1 MIRKWLCRGLVLV
14 LCLWGCLAAS
24 LGAAAEEKT
33 VYPPETYAF
42 QGAKV
47 VRTYESETLKITVTR
62 FYLDDVTCYLSK
74 IWVQDPARQ
83 IRKVT
88 AEWRKNIKL
97 PRYMAEDIPEAAL
110 IINGSGYVSPT
121 YPWIPENYPGTNE
134 DYYYTPLGSLTVTDG
149 ELFRDLEGVPY
160 YGLALD
166 EDGIQMYVG
175 ADNETVKATNPVQ
188 TWSFYVE
195 CPMIRDNQ
203 DILPE
208 SWQFADRQARRTVIG
223 RVNRNNYLILNV
235 TSDGGNGLS
244 LRRVSKF
251 FRKHFTTEWVYNLDG
266 GPSSA
271 LLFRK
276 RGSTKMVTITGG
288 SAKDADIMA
297 FVE

>member
-1 MIRKWLCRGLVLV
+1 MIGKWGYRILVPV
-14 LCLWGCLAAS
+14 LCLCGFLAAS

-62 FYLDDVTCYLSK
+62 FYLDDETCYLSK

-166 EDGIQMYVG
+166 EDGLQMYVD

-203 DILPE
+203 DILPA
-208 SWQFADRQARRTVIG
+208 SWQFADRKARRTVIG

-235 TSDGGNGLS
+235 TSDGGSGLT

-251 FRKHFTTEWVYNLDG
+251 FLKHFNTEWVYNLDG
-266 GPSSA
+266 GKSIA
-271 LLFRK
+271 LLSRK
-276 RGSTKMVTITGG
+276 RDKKRPISVVWGG
-288 SAKDADIMA
+288 ASIVDIMA
-297 FVE
+297 FTE